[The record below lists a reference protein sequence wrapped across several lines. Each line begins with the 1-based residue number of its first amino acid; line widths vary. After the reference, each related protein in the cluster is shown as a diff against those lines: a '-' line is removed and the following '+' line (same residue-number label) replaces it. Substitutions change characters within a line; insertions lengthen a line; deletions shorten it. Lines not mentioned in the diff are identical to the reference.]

1 MSNNDKDA
9 AQIRAEIMAQ
19 FLAMNS
25 IAGFA
30 LTMPWIK
37 AYKAALTPQ
46 ELEHFSQACEQL
58 VAEELIKYRPGTGPR
73 IDTIAITKKGVYSIS
88 PEADPEL
95 IRRAVLAKFS
105 EINAKDG
112 YTLPEFWLQR
122 DFERHLNEVQQDIF
136 QGTLQDMASEGLVE
150 YVAYPSP
157 NLKITAVGLDKIEE
171 LGLGSSPTPPAPKE
185 IP

>member
-1 MSNNDKDA
+1 MSDNDKSA
-9 AQIRAEIMAQ
+9 AQIRDEIMAQ

-25 IAGFA
+25 TTGFA

-37 AYKAALTPQ
+37 AYKAALSEQ
-46 ELEHFSQACEQL
+46 KLQRFSDACEQL
-58 VAEELIKYRPGTGPR
+58 VADGLIKYRPGTGPR
-73 IDTIAITKKGVYSIS
+73 IDTIAITKAGIYSIY

-95 IRRAVLAKFS
+95 IRHAVLAKFS
-105 EINAKDG
+105 EIGAKEG

-122 DFERHLNEVQQDIF
+122 DYERQLNEVQQDIF

-157 NLKITAVGLDKIEE
+157 NLKITALGLDRIEE
-171 LGLGSSPTPPAPKE
+171 LGL
-185 IP
+185 